1 MAGYSVTSINM
12 KHGDEFSD
20 TDDTLRYFAGGP
32 RSAWTGKVR
41 QTNSIPS
48 LPFQHVCVH
57 ACIYRAASVA
67 LERSS
72 YRGLRLLL
80 GQLSLASLRGRLIE
94 YQLRLG

>member
-48 LPFQHVCVH
+48 LSFQHCMR
-57 ACIYRAASVA
+57 ACLYLPCCLS
-67 LERSS
+67 
-72 YRGLRLLL
+72 GLRAVVV
-80 GQLSLASLRGRLIE
+80 SWATPTTR
-94 YQLRLG
+94 